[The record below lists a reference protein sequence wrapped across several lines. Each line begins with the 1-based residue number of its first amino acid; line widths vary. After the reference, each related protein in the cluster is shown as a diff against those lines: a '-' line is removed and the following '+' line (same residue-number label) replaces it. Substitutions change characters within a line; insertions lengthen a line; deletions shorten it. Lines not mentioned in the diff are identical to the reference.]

1 MTPTCAALRGW
12 AACLLDLGRRAPL
25 VILLVLA
32 WSGAAAG
39 QTVPISGRV
48 ISTAGAPLSGA
59 RVEARDPDAVEGAA
73 ASTTTNAAGRYLVRV
88 RPGREYALSVEL
100 PGFVGGTVLVNAT
113 ATGAIRDLRLAPEMG
128 TPTVLEGLTVRA
140 PPRTP
145 QTERRGDAP
154 GAALVS
160 RAASIATR
168 HPGDPGD
175 LAASVGTSGQVL
187 RGAGGLSVA
196 GQGPSANRTTVDGAG
211 FDAGSLP
218 PEALAAAGVIPH
230 PYDVS
235 RGQFTGGELAGRTM
249 SGTNLWGGAFRMAFQ
264 NPTLAY
270 GARERMATG
279 RLGGG
284 GGGPI
289 VPGRL
294 FVYGAGQ
301 VVVQESPAR
310 ALDPDNP
317 RLPSLGVSADS
328 ARRLLQIVDRLG
340 VRNAPATDARTS
352 TSALLARFDYLPG
365 SRHTLTLRVDARRRA
380 SDGFGSPFSASGG
393 AETSEESGGLMLKAL
408 TRFRGG
414 GTHDASVYLSSTDQR
429 SAAGAALPAGELW
442 LRSDLDD
449 GSRGISTLSFGGDA
463 QPWPAEDRGA
473 LELSDR
479 VTIPLGRGAHQLQMG
494 ALYLRERV
502 EASAMNDRFGTF
514 TFATLADVEA
524 GQPVRFTRWLGSGV
538 GEAVTATHALYAGD
552 LWTPRRGLRVTWG
565 VRAERTAF
573 ALPGALDP
581 GDSLAAAPGTSPW
594 SLSPRAGFTWSRNT
608 PEAEWV
614 VRGGAG
620 RFRAAA
626 PTRSLAALRVEPG
639 LGYGVRLECLG
650 EAVPMPQWESYRI
663 DPSSVPDRCAG
674 DDETRVSDPWG
685 ATGFMRGF
693 GVPGLWRASMESFWL
708 HRKSDTSL
716 EVAASASRGRGLPL
730 GIDRNLA
737 ASPAFTLAE
746 EGGRPV
752 YAAAG
757 AIDPVTG
764 RALLSASRR
773 RDESGVIRALDAGG
787 RSASEQLSVSA
798 TRMLASGLLRAH
810 YTLTRSRDHAPSLP
824 GLSAGFPSTAG
835 DPRRATWASAD
846 FEQRHA
852 FQLSGDWS
860 FSRWMSLTLYGSMT
874 SGTPF
879 TPMVDADVNGDGFAN
894 DRAFVFDP
902 AAAREAGIAREM
914 AELMDRAPAGVRS
927 CLRGQLGRIAA
938 RNSCRGPW
946 NPRLDVQLNLRRG
959 SVQRGAHFMVV
970 GENITAGLDRR
981 LHDADGLRGWG
992 QDVSPNP
999 VLLRVTGFDPSTR
1012 RYEYQVNPAFGRD
1025 VMTRRPFA
1033 VRLQAR
1039 LTVGADPATQA
1050 MMSAISTLRASAP
1063 PEDIRREIL
1072 RQWLNTPSLVLGG
1085 AAERNVQLNAE
1096 QRRALR
1102 AAADSVARGVASLA
1116 SALAETEV
1124 TQPAGTTQLLAQAQ
1138 SLLMDGFEQA
1148 RATLTAEQWSRLP
1161 LVVRRPPRAVVPL
1174 GSQNSI
1180 LIAPDL

>member
-1 MTPTCAALRGW
+1 MTPTCGALLRW
-12 AACLLDLGRRAPL
+12 AARWLPDLGCRAPI
-25 VILLVLA
+25 VILVLA
-32 WSGAAAG
+32 WSSSAAA

-48 ISTAGAPLSGA
+48 TSTAGAPLSGA
-59 RVEARDPDAVEGAA
+59 RVEVRDPGEEEGAA
-73 ASTTTNAAGRYLVRV
+73 ASTITNAAGRYLVRV

-100 PGFVGGTVLVNAT
+100 PGFVGGTVLVGPT
-113 ATGAIRDLRLAPEMG
+113 AAGAIRDLRLAPEMG

-145 QTERRGDAP
+145 QAERRGEAP
-154 GAALVS
+154 GTSLAS

-175 LAASVGTSGQVL
+175 LAASAGTSGQVL
-187 RGAGGLSVA
+187 RGAGGLSIA

-218 PEALAAAGVIPH
+218 PEALAAAGVIAH

-249 SGTNLWGGAFRMAFQ
+249 SGTNLWGGAIRMALQ
-264 NPTLAY
+264 NSELTF
-270 GARERMATG
+270 GARERVATG
-279 RLGGG
+279 RFGGG

-301 VVVQESPAR
+301 VMVQASPAR

-317 RLPSLGVSADS
+317 RLLSLGVSADS
-328 ARRLLQIVDRLG
+328 ARRLLQIVDGLG
-340 VRNAPATDARTS
+340 VRNAPESDARTT
-352 TSALLARFDYLPG
+352 TSAMLVRFDYLPG
-365 SRHTLTLRVDARRRA
+365 SRHSLTLRVDARSRA

-393 AETSEESGGLMLKAL
+393 GKTRDVGGGVMLNAL

-414 GTHDASVYLSSTDQR
+414 GTHDASVYLSRTDQR

-449 GSRGISTLSFGGDA
+449 GSQGISTLSFGGDA
-463 QPWPAEDRGA
+463 QSWPAEDRSA
-473 LELSDR
+473 MELSDR
-479 VTIPLGRGAHQLQMG
+479 IAIPLGRGHQLQVG
-494 ALYLRERV
+494 ALHLRERV
-502 EASAMNDRFGTF
+502 ETSATNDRFGTF
-514 TFATLADVEA
+514 TFATLADLQT
-524 GQPVRFTRWLGSGV
+524 GHPVRFTRWLGSGV

-565 VRAERTAF
+565 VRAERSAF
-573 ALPGALDP
+573 GLPGALEP
-581 GDSLAAAPGTSPW
+581 GEPSLAAAPRPSPW
-594 SLSPRAGFTWSRNT
+594 SLSPRAGFTWTRNT

-639 LGYGVRLECLG
+639 LGYGVRLECVG
-650 EAVPMPQWESYRI
+650 TAVPKPRWEYYRR
-663 DPSSVPDRCAG
+663 DPSSVPTRCVG
-674 DDETRVSDPWG
+674 DDETRASDPAG
-685 ATGFMRGF
+685 ATGFTRGF
-693 GVPGLWRASMESFWL
+693 DVPGLWRASLESFWL
-708 HRKSDTSL
+708 HKKSDISV

-737 ASPAFTLAE
+737 ASPSFTLDE

-752 YAAAG
+752 YAAPG
-757 AIDPVTG
+757 AIDPTTG
-764 RALLSASRR
+764 LAMLGASRR
-773 RDESGVIRALDAGG
+773 RDDAGVIRAIDAAG

-798 TRMLASGLLRAH
+798 TRMLANGLLRAH
-810 YTLTRSRDHAPSLP
+810 YTLTRSRDHASSLP
-824 GLSAGFPSTAG
+824 GFAAGLPSTAG
-835 DPRRATWASAD
+835 DPRRASWASAD

-852 FQLSGDWS
+852 FQLSLDRS
-860 FSRWMSLTLYGSMT
+860 FSRWTSLTLYGSVT
-874 SGTPF
+874 SGSPF
-879 TPMVDADVNGDGFAN
+879 TPMVDTDVNGDGFAN

-902 AAAREAGIAREM
+902 AVAWDAEVARGM
-914 AELMDRAPAGVRS
+914 AELMERAPARLRS
-927 CLRGQLGRIAA
+927 CLRGQLGRIAT

-946 NPRLDVQLNLRRG
+946 NPRLDVQVNIRPG
-959 SVQRGAHFMVV
+959 GVQRGPHFMVV
-970 GENITAGLDRR
+970 GENITAGLDRAIHGMGR
-981 LHDADGLRGWG
+981 LRGWG
-992 QDVSPNP
+992 QDISPNP
-999 VLLRVTGFDPSTR
+999 VLLRVNGFDPSTQ
-1012 RYEYQVNPAFGRD
+1012 RYAYQVNPTFGRD

-1033 VRLQAR
+1033 IRLQMR

-1050 MMSAISTLRASAP
+1050 MMSAISTLRASAA
-1063 PEDIRREIL
+1063 PEDVRREIV
-1072 RQWLNTPSLVLGG
+1072 RQWQNTPSLVLGS
-1085 AAERNVQLNAE
+1085 AAERNVRLAPE
-1096 QRRALR
+1096 QRSALR

-1116 SALAETEV
+1116 SALVETEV
-1124 TQPAGTTQLLAQAQ
+1124 TQPAGTSQLLAQAQ

-1148 RATLTAEQWSRLP
+1148 RATLTLEQWSRLP

-1174 GSQNSI
+1174 GTQNSI